1 MSFTL
6 SNFFSPKKNEIRPLH
21 TGFGFFSEVIQNK
34 LNTSEIKQTN
44 IEKFQNS
51 NLVNKTENKN
61 EYFNEEH
68 SSEIAIPLTENILS
82 ESDSKV
88 ANKSIKRQQEKNKL
102 DNKNISLEKYYV
114 NPFFAF
120 LAWTIDAL
128 LGFCF
133 LIISLCINFVFLPKG
148 FFAISPSNTK
158 ILSFITSDMNIIY
171 TFMFS
176 LQVWLFMA
184 FLVFIFQYSILG
196 FEGSTLGR
204 WIFGIAIKNHKNI
217 HSKVSEKS
225 KICAALSEAFLL
237 GGILSFLFIII
248 FPSRVPIFFWLR
260 YSSKK

>member
-1 MSFTL
+1 MSFIL
-6 SNFFSPKKNEIRPLH
+6 SNYFSTKKNDIRPLH
-21 TGFGFFSEVIQNK
+21 SGFGFFSEVIQKK
-34 LNTSEIKQTN
+34 LNSHEIKQIQSDKVKN
-44 IEKFQNS
+44 NY
-51 NLVNKTENKN
+51 LENKIETKN
-61 EYFNEEH
+61 EIFADEH
-68 SSEIAIPLTENILS
+68 SSEIAIPLSENILNDS
-82 ESDSKV
+82 ENSL
-88 ANKSIKRQQEKNKL
+88 N
-102 DNKNISLEKYYV
+102 NKNLKKQHEKQKIDYKNSTIEKYYV

-148 FFAISPSNTK
+148 FFAISPSNAK
-158 ILSFITSDMNIIY
+158 ILSFITTDMNMIY

-184 FLVFIFQYSILG
+184 FLVFLFQYSILG

-217 HSKVSEKS
+217 HLKVSEKS

-237 GGILSFLFIII
+237 GGILSFLFIVI